1 MRPADRLATLG
12 AASASGKAVKGMDLA
27 KAKRAARF
35 GAMALLAAGASAAAG
50 QYERAPSYDPTA
62 VLGGAAAGS
71 NYLVMSPVSS
81 DGMLRHYTLRT
92 RWGESETIG
101 DQLMA
106 ARVKELNALHTLD
119 ETNTTKS
126 FGQAVVKAGM
136 APVVFAG
143 HMIVHPVDTTQNTVA
158 GIGQFVG
165 GIRSGFDNM
174 GKSRDDTVASLTGQ
188 TTEKRLI
195 ATGLGVDPYTDF
207 QPLAYRLD
215 ELASAAA
222 VGHLAVSGAMS
233 AVPGVAG
240 LVVSNTSTISAFG
253 DTINDYS
260 DAQLMDMNRDKLA
273 RLGVDGA
280 TADSLFANRY
290 YTPVDM
296 TAMVEA
302 LTSLNGVSNI
312 GPTVVG
318 AADAGSRAVA
328 YFIRCRMELTAAWQR
343 RNKTIV
349 SFVGD
354 DSVMFPLA
362 QTTSGGIVGVYPID
376 ILSWTPG
383 TAQTID
389 AMTAAAQKGGAT
401 SKTLVITGAA
411 TPLAKTRVSAR
422 GWTLEERAKL

>member
-1 MRPADRLATLG
+1 MSP
-12 AASASGKAVKGMDLA
+12 
-27 KAKRAARF
+27 AKRAA
-35 GAMALLAAGASAAAG
+35 LLGVLTVLVAGAGAAAG
-50 QYERAPSYDPTA
+50 QFEKAPSYDPTA
-62 VLGGAAAGS
+62 ALGGASAGS

-81 DGMLRHYTLRT
+81 DGMLRHYTLQT
-92 RWGESETIG
+92 RWGDFKMVG
-101 DQLMA
+101 DQLMM
-106 ARVKELNALHTLD
+106 ARVKELSALHALD
-119 ETNTTKS
+119 ETNATKS

-143 HMIVHPVDTTQNTVA
+143 HMIVHPVDTTQNTVT
-158 GIGQFVG
+158 GMGQFVG
-165 GIRSGFDNM
+165 GISSGFNNM

-188 TTEKRLI
+188 ATEKRLI

-240 LVVSNTSTISAFG
+240 LVVSNASTVSAFG
-253 DTINDYS
+253 ETINDYS

-280 TADSLFANRY
+280 TADSLFANRN
-290 YTPVDM
+290 YTPVDA

-302 LTSLNGVSNI
+302 LTSLNGVGNI
-312 GPTVVG
+312 GPMLAL
-318 AADAGSRAVA
+318 AAGAGSRATA
-328 YFIRCRMELTAAWQR
+328 YFVRRRIELTAAWQR

-349 SFVGD
+349 AFVGN

-389 AMTAAAQKGGAT
+389 AMTAAAESGGAT
-401 SKTLVITGAA
+401 GKTLVITGAA
-411 TPLAKTRVSAR
+411 TPLARRNLAAR
-422 GWTLEERAKL
+422 GWKVQEHAKF